1 MNHQTKTERAIHG
14 LIAAAKDLGSY
25 KDAINDWQ
33 ESFETTATLSPYVVA
48 FKEHIEKAIAC
59 LHEMASLVEGHDDD
73 RPRRGGIVSE
83 YTDLM
88 GDTIRLY
95 DGATSTIVT
104 IQRHG
109 EESDDDHAVLIP
121 HDKVEPYLLK
131 PLIERM
137 GAKWR

>member
-1 MNHQTKTERAIHG
+1 MNHQPKTERAIHG
-14 LIAAAKDLGSY
+14 LRHAANALDGY
-25 KDAINDWQ
+25 AREIDNWQ
-33 ESFETTATLSPYVVA
+33 ETFDPPGAVSPYVAA
-48 FKEHIEKAIAC
+48 FKEHMAKAVAC
-59 LHEMASLVEGHDDD
+59 LYEMVTIVEGGDIDPPK
-73 RPRRGGIVSE
+73 RNGVVSE